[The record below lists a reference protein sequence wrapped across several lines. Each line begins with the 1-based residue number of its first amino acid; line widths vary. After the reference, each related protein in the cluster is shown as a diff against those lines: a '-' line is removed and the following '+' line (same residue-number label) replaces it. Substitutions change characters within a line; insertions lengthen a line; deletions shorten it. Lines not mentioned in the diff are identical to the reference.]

1 MQKRKQIW
9 RHIAEFN
16 VKADMNIFK
25 DKINKTQ
32 YSQRPLFS
40 IKIYLMINLSSYS
53 VKKSMP
59 SSLEV

>member
-40 IKIYLMINLSSYS
+40 IKIYLMIN
-53 VKKSMP
+53 
-59 SSLEV
+59 